1 MYDLHYVNYVVDVR
15 YGCAIN
21 AAMSDPKKPFQVRL
35 DDLHLEILDELRR
48 HEPDIPT
55 RSGMLRLLV
64 ERADPRKQKDK
75 RK

>member
-1 MYDLHYVNYVVDVR
+1 
-15 YGCAIN
+15 
-21 AAMSDPKKPFQVRL
+21 MSEPKKPFQVRL

-48 HEPDIPT
+48 LEPEIPT

-64 ERADPRKQKDK
+64 ERADPRKKDK